1 MSDGEGQGTGEGQQQ
16 QQQQGAGSAA
26 LDAGTF
32 YEKFENADL
41 KTYAANFKSAEEAV
55 ARAHKFD
62 AFKDHD
68 PANIVAL
75 PEKIEKLEDLAPIL
89 SKYAAKDVAE
99 YGFDKL
105 EGVDAEFAGAM
116 GKMMLE
122 TGTPP
127 ALAAKLAEGWQA
139 YVKAE
144 AENSAKAAQA
154 EAKKEVDEFS
164 AEIGAEGMEM
174 TRRVK
179 RYAVA
184 KGFSE
189 QAIATIEANVG
200 AGDLLR
206 LFHIFSPFL
215 KEGEYVD
222 GEVNKKPD
230 TLLDRWYGS

>member
-1 MSDGEGQGTGEGQQQ
+1 MSDGEGQGTGEGQ

-32 YEKFENADL
+32 YEKFESADL

-68 PANIVAL
+68 PANLVAL

-116 GKMMLE
+116 GQMMLE
-122 TGTPP
+122 TGMPP
-127 ALAAKLAEGWQA
+127 ALAAKLAERWQS
-139 YVKAE
+139 YVKTE
-144 AENSAKAAQA
+144 AETSAKAAQT
-154 EAKKEVDEFS
+154 EAKKEVDTVS
-164 AEIGAEGMEM
+164 AELGVEGMEFA
-174 TRRVK
+174 K
-179 RYAVA
+179 RAKRFAVA
-184 KGFSE
+184 KGIISE
-189 QAIATIEANVG
+189 ADLALLEVNIG
-200 AGDLLR
+200 AGGVLKWCSGFGKLLG
-206 LFHIFSPFL
+206 
-215 KEGEYVD
+215 EGEYVD

-230 TLLDRWYGS
+230 SLLERWYGS